1 MIIAYGSLCIF
12 LDEKERKTFLDKY
25 KDKPCVLAEER
36 DHSGKATSIIADNYH
51 GMYAVAEHLVRDH
64 GYRRFTYLAG
74 PHGNTDANERRQAVF
89 DVMNAYKVSFDESRI
104 AYGDFSSCV
113 QQQVNQ
119 LLDENADKRAIEN
132 LLLRKRQIHDKILS
146 HIIKREKEK
155 FSTFQQ
161 ESWFVPLISRDML
174 CHMDDERE
182 FYRRSLVKLQALG
195 AEASYFYIFE
205 HPTAHFRNEEWHCP
219 KRMYLTAYQSGEDII
234 AYEEDK
240 RPEVVT
246 TFAGEGKITRR
257 KNHAQNYV
265 ATIFCLFS
273 GEIQYGILVAEID
286 PAYLSLFYLISRQI
300 GNMLRMYQMS
310 EEQRP

>member
-25 KDKPCVLAEER
+25 KDKPCVLVEER

-119 LLDENADKRAIEN
+119 LLDDFPNMEAMIGAAELCKGKNVI
-132 LLLRKRQIHDKILS
+132 
-146 HIIKREKEK
+146 
-155 FSTFQQ
+155 
-161 ESWFVPLISRDML
+161 PL
-174 CHMDDERE
+174 
-182 FYRRSLVKLQALG
+182 
-195 AEASYFYIFE
+195 
-205 HPTAHFRNEEWHCP
+205 
-219 KRMYLTAYQSGEDII
+219 
-234 AYEEDK
+234 
-240 RPEVVT
+240 
-246 TFAGEGKITRR
+246 
-257 KNHAQNYV
+257 
-265 ATIFCLFS
+265 
-273 GEIQYGILVAEID
+273 
-286 PAYLSLFYLISRQI
+286 
-300 GNMLRMYQMS
+300 
-310 EEQRP
+310 

>member
-25 KDKPCVLAEER
+25 KDKPCVLVEER

-89 DVMNAYKVSFDESRI
+89 DVMNAYKVSFDESRV

-119 LLDENADKRAIEN
+119 LLDEFPNMEEWKWISGSYMKEFLEEILVENADMSLHGKVQEYLQSIMEVDFRTSGSEENIKRSLQKLFNSDISKCISGHSLIKVFDRFTDECVRRELQKENADKRAIEN

-205 HPTAHFRNEEWHCP
+205 HPTAHFRNEE
-219 KRMYLTAYQSGEDII
+219 
-234 AYEEDK
+234 
-240 RPEVVT
+240 
-246 TFAGEGKITRR
+246 
-257 KNHAQNYV
+257 
-265 ATIFCLFS
+265 
-273 GEIQYGILVAEID
+273 
-286 PAYLSLFYLISRQI
+286 
-300 GNMLRMYQMS
+300 
-310 EEQRP
+310 